1 MEGAREPRGTR
12 RPVDDTSLEKT
23 LKKVGLLLEPWI
35 KGGASAF
42 GLRPTSRIEER
53 RGRIGEEQCDKKSEE
68 KMGEIGVHPPC
79 LLKIEKHTQVALR
92 DSKVSYKSPPA

>member
-1 MEGAREPRGTR
+1 M
-12 RPVDDTSLEKT
+12 
-23 LKKVGLLLEPWI
+23 
-35 KGGASAF
+35 
-42 GLRPTSRIEER
+42 RPTSDIEER
-53 RGRIGEEQCDKKSEE
+53 RGSISIREEQCDKKSEE